1 MSEHIDFQ
9 QLAAQL
15 LARSY
20 DLVSNWFPAGRKEG
34 REWKIGN
41 LRGDPGDSLS
51 INLATGMWGDFAA
64 NLRGGDLISL
74 YAAREGLSQLDAAKE
89 LTNGATAE
97 VQHRNGELRAEST
110 ADPPTPDDVFEAPPP
125 GQNFSGAHKRHGAP
139 SATYVYRDAVGE
151 VLYYVCRYET
161 ADGKQIVPWRWV
173 SRPEALR
180 GKPAGWRARHV
191 PRPRPLYNLHRLAE
205 NPSAP
210 VLLVEGEK
218 CVEAA
223 SRLMRETIVTT
234 WSGGSAH
241 ARYADYSPLAGRR
254 VNIWPDA
261 DEPGWVAA
269 AQIARILV
277 ELECTVGI
285 VDTHGQPP
293 GWDVADAIQEGWTL
307 DQILKWAREHKRP
320 IVKVVPQA
328 KPEPVPEAAPERAQ
342 DIEPAPGPP
351 PDEDTAAAGFYAQW
365 RQYGLALDGSG
376 RPHCN
381 VDNVIRVINEHPG
394 TWSHVWYDEFLQRI
408 MSNADGKKGEWTDV
422 HTLRLMLWF
431 QRALGLAKLGSDIVH
446 AAVTLYAHSK
456 PRNEARDW
464 LNGLTWDGTDRL
476 PQLLSRGFGTV
487 ENAYTRAVGRCFI
500 MGACQRVLVPGCKLD
515 NMPVFEGE
523 EGLFKSTALEILGGP
538 YYTSA
543 HEKVGEK
550 DFYLALTGKMI
561 VEIVEMHS
569 FSGVAQERIKGVIS
583 SATDRYR
590 APYGR
595 LAADHPRMSVFAG
608 TTNEDDWNRSTT
620 GARRFWPV
628 ACGKIDL
635 AWIRNNREQLF
646 AEACA
651 RLRRAEVWYDVDVK
665 LARAEQVLRQERDA
679 YEELLA
685 PHLTRIEET
694 TVPKLLDL
702 IGIDDRSKWTPAL
715 QGRLSVVLRRAGFIP
730 YRPRVDGVQIRA
742 WRKRLPAEAASLPS
756 DEPTPVSPDLRDF

>member
-34 REWKIGN
+34 REWKVGN
-41 LRGDPGDSLS
+41 LRGDAGDSLS
-51 INLATGMWGDFAA
+51 INLATGAWGDFAGDI
-64 NLRGGDLISL
+64 RGGDLISL
-74 YAAREGLSQLDAAKE
+74 YAAREGLTQLEAAKK
-89 LTNGATAE
+89 LSNGASHGPAE
-97 VQHRNGELRAEST
+97 PAPGERNQDLPA
-110 ADPPTPDDVFEAPPP
+110 PPDDVFEAPPP
-125 GQNFSGAHKRHGAP
+125 GQNFNGAHKRYGAP
-139 SATYVYRDAVGE
+139 TATYVYRDAAGE
-151 VLYYVCRYET
+151 VLYYVCRYDPEG
-161 ADGKQIVPWRWV
+161 GKQIIPWRWV
-173 SRPEALR
+173 SHPGN
-180 GKPAGWRARHV
+180 GKPAGFRARHV
-191 PRPRPLYNLHRLAE
+191 PRPRPLYNLHRLAAD
-205 NPSAP
+205 PSAP

-223 SRLMRETIVTT
+223 SRLVRETIVTT

-261 DEPGWVAA
+261 DEPGWEAA

-277 ELECTVGI
+277 ALECTVGI
-285 VDTHGQPP
+285 VDTHGQPL
-293 GWDVADAIQEGWTL
+293 GWDIADAIQEGWTL

-320 IVKVVPQA
+320 IVKVPPPARVETPI
-328 KPEPVPEAAPERAQ
+328 KSPPERAQ
-342 DIEPAPGPP
+342 DVQPAEAPP
-351 PDEDTAAAGFYAQW
+351 PDEDTAAAGFHAQW
-365 RQYGLALDGSG
+365 RQYGLALDGQG
-376 RPHCN
+376 RPFCN
-381 VDNVIRVINEHPG
+381 VDNVVRVINEHPG

-431 QRALGLAKLGSDIVH
+431 QRALGMAKLGSDIVH
-446 AAVTLYAHSK
+446 AAITLYAHSK

-464 LNGLTWDGTDRL
+464 LNGLTWDGVERL
-476 PQLLSRGFGTV
+476 PQLVPVGFGALD
-487 ENAYTRAVGRCFI
+487 NAYHRSVGRCFI

-523 EGLFKSTALEILGGP
+523 EGIFKSTALEILGGP
-538 YYTSA
+538 YYCAT

-550 DFYLALTGKMI
+550 DFYLVLTGKMI

-569 FSGVAQERIKGVIS
+569 FTGAAQERIKGVIS
-583 SATDRYR
+583 DPRDRYR

-608 TTNEDDWNRSTT
+608 TTNEDDWNKSTT

-635 AWIRNNREQLF
+635 AWIRDHREQLF
-646 AEACA
+646 AEGCA
-651 RLRRAEVWYDVDVK
+651 RLRRGEVWYDVDSTA
-665 LARAEQVLRQERDA
+665 ARAEQVLRQPGDL
-679 YEELLA
+679 YEEVLL
-685 PHLTRIEET
+685 PHLERRSEISMAHVVSLLGIE
-694 TVPKLLDL
+694 
-702 IGIDDRSKWTPAL
+702 DRDRWTPAL
-715 QGRLSVVLRRAGFIP
+715 QARLSALLRRAGFVP

-742 WRKRLPAEAASLPS
+742 WRKRLPAEAGQTPPS
-756 DEPTPVSPDLRDF
+756 DEPMPESPDLQGF